1 MVSIRAESDEA
12 NATCLIWSAER
23 TRKRGTARSKSD
35 AWDRSEA
42 EAKTRR
48 AGIAGKRARRT
59 RKLRHRESTIILDPF
74 QARRFEHDAVVIDSV
89 ASANYRLAFSERVID
104 QADTRAERLFVGAV
118 VNVEDV
124 SQPDARLTR
133 LNGQAG
139 ARTMRAVVAE
149 KVGIVFPTKSEIQ
162 SEIRAD
168 APVVLR
174 VAREV
179 VVAKVRNRDG

>member
-74 QARRFEHDAVVIDSV
+74 QARRFENDAVVIDSV
-89 ASANYRLAFSERVID
+89 ASANYCLAFSKRIVGKTD
-104 QADTRAERLFVGAV
+104 AWAERFFVGVV
-118 VNVEDV
+118 VNVKDV
-124 SQPDARLTR
+124 SQPDARLSR
-133 LNGQAG
+133 LHREAG
-139 ARTMRAVVAE
+139 SRTMSAVVAE
-149 KVGIVFPTKSEIQ
+149 KVGIVFPAKSEIQ

-174 VAREV
+174 VTREV
-179 VVAKVRNRDG
+179 VVGKVRNRDG